1 MGFRMGDSV
10 KDYLFWPV
18 GLSLNVSFLTS
29 TQSKKFSFHDYL
41 CAWSLWRVFSRS
53 PTTPMFSFVPTF
65 YLSSPLSFPWSLNAI
80 IISLQTCRNPT
91 LKLYLEGPFWDEWNS
106 SPTEMSGS
114 RRPALNLLILEPFQ
128 TRHEISLHFKNS

>member
-10 KDYLFWPV
+10 KDYLVWPV

-41 CAWSLWRVFSRS
+41 CAWSPWRVFARS

-65 YLSSPLSFPWSLNAI
+65 YLSSLLSFPSL
-80 IISLQTCRNPT
+80 LFKRNYHFT
-91 LKLYLEGPFWDEWNS
+91 SD
-106 SPTEMSGS
+106 MSES
-114 RRPALNLLILEPFQ
+114 H
-128 TRHEISLHFKNS
+128 T